1 MKTEENLRLV
11 WSEFQSSTTSFLSQV
26 RESPN
31 FSDVTLVCDNYQLV
45 PGHRVIL
52 SAGSRF
58 FESVLTVSVGHP
70 NPLVYLKGVSK
81 DDLVAILSFLYTGE
95 TQVQKTRLEAFL
107 VLARDLGV
115 KGLSEEDRVGARR
128 DTEKEAEEEENA
140 LANILR
146 GELKNIE
153 HMENKRRLKQIN
165 TDLGSDVERTRK
177 SRKGQPK
184 NPVWKYFTKDPA
196 NEERAI
202 CQIPLEGEVCDMECY
217 AKKKTTSNMLR
228 HMMTKHLDT
237 FTEMKDSMKYSMKDI
252 KEDPDA
258 IASTIQHNFEED
270 QNRTINSHLLREN
283 LNIIDSKIFSPVPEK
298 KVRSPVWN
306 SFTRDPEDRD
316 RAICHVCNEAVS
328 AKNTTTM
335 MLKHIQK
342 KHGEE
347 INAAL
352 ANTR

>member
-26 RESPN
+26 RESHN
-31 FSDVTLVCDNYQLV
+31 FSDVTLVCNDYQLV
-45 PGHRVIL
+45 PGHRLIL

-58 FESVLTVSVGHP
+58 FESVLTVSVAHP

-81 DDLVAILSFLYTGE
+81 DDLVAILLFLYTGE
-95 TQVQKTRLEAFL
+95 TQIQKTRLEAFL
-107 VLARDLGV
+107 ILARDLGI
-115 KGLSEEDRVGARR
+115 KGLSEEDQVGARR
-128 DTEKEAEEEENA
+128 DTEKEAEEEEDEMEQ
-140 LANILR
+140 ILR

-153 HMENKRRLKQIN
+153 HLENKRILKQIN
-165 TDLGSDVERTRK
+165 TRSDEERPRK

-184 NPVWKYFTKDPA
+184 NPVWEYFTKDPE
-196 NEERAI
+196 NEKRAI
-202 CQIPLEGEVCDMECY
+202 CQIPVEGRACDVECY
-217 AKKKTTSNMLR
+217 AKNKTTSNMLR
-228 HMMTKHLDT
+228 HMMTKHLGT
-237 FTEMKDSMKYSMKDI
+237 FTEMKDNMKYSMKDI

-258 IASTIQHNFEED
+258 IASTIQHPFEED
-270 QNRTINSHLLREN
+270 QNRPINLHLLKEN
-283 LNIIDSKIFSPVPEK
+283 LNSIDSKTSSPLTEK
-298 KVRSPVWN
+298 KFRSPVWN

-316 RAICHVCNEAVS
+316 RAICHVCNEAVN

-347 INAAL
+347 INVAL
-352 ANTR
+352 AI